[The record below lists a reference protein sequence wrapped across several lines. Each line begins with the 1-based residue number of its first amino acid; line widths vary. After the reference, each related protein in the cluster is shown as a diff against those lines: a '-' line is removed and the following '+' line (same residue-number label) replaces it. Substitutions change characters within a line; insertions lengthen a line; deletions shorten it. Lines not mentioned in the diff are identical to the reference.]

1 MPAIGEDVAAI
12 GCVPH
17 RGCVILRAG
26 GDACAIRRPGCGVDI
41 GSMAAIGVD
50 AASSGS
56 IPDLYRFILPTGG
69 DAFAV
74 GRPGHIVHPIGM
86 PGIDEVCA
94 PPEKPPGDPATAYA

>member
-17 RGCVILRAG
+17 LRRFILRAG
-26 GDACAIRRPGCGVDI
+26 GDAFAIRRPGCGVDI

-56 IPDLYRFILPTGG
+56 IPDLYRFILRTGG

-94 PPEKPPGDPATAYA
+94 ALEKPPGEATTGYG